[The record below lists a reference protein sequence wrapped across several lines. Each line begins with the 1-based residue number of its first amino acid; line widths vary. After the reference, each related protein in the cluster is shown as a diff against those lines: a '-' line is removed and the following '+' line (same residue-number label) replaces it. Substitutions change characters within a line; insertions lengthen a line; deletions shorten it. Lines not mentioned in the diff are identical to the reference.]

1 MHDKYIHLY
10 FKIYLKI
17 KNKIKKVLKNNKN
30 KKLND
35 FK

>member
-30 KKLND
+30 KKLNN